1 MSTRPES
8 ALSYDG
14 KNPKLADLVRAAGR
28 DLSLELSVCFPATV
42 SQVLDSGARV
52 KVVPDHKPVL
62 FTDDGEQVLEALEIP
77 DIPVWTY
84 GQGATGGGYL
94 QFPVRIGD
102 KGWVHVSDRS
112 LDGWY
117 ENGLSAPAAG
127 YHTHSPIDGHFV
139 PGARDKTRAL
149 AQDDF
154 AAVLEHTLI
163 KIGVDAAEAAVLGDT
178 LDAYLNSLKLHID
191 GHVHLAT
198 GQPALTSPP
207 VQKLA
212 PGTPDPS
219 PTVPDILSD
228 KVKIE

>member
-8 ALSYDG
+8 ALSFDG
-14 KNPKLADLVRAAGR
+14 PNPKLADLVRAAGR

-42 SQVLDSGARV
+42 SEVLDNGARV

-62 FTDDGEQVLEALEIP
+62 FTDDGEQVLEPLEIP

-84 GQGATGGGYL
+84 GQGEVDGGYL
-94 QFPVRIGD
+94 QFPVRVGA

-163 KIGVDAAEAAVLGDT
+163 KIGVDAVQAAVLGDT
-178 LDAYLNSLKLHID
+178 MRAWAESLTAWATT
-191 GHVHLAT
+191 HVHPVSGAAT
-198 GQPALTSPP
+198 GVPAVPP
-207 VQKLA
+207 
-212 PGTPDPS
+212 PDVPS
-219 PTVPDILSD
+219 FLST